1 LARGLLYSKV
11 FWGEQQAVVALVTAA
26 CNFFPAGLASGHPWR

>member
-1 LARGLLYSKV
+1 L

-26 CNFFPAGLASGHPWR
+26 CTFFGKEHFTDSLAAALAIRLSGG